1 MPAVFPGY
9 AAYVHGS
16 QFKAAAWK
24 QTNYISA
31 STEKYVKSVKKL
43 YLNYLVVSIN
53 TLSVCQFSE

>member
-24 QTNYISA
+24 HRQIA